1 MDNLTSFRFIEP
13 EVIIKEFSIE
23 TLKAFKNKRFV
34 KDTLSPVC
42 PVCDKNFQRNSHLKR
57 HLLIHTKEKVCFYIL
72 YVRCSYGNRDRCD
85 CYGMYFWYFSVHI
98 NNIPQQRCSNV
109 LLIVFLTYSVDH
121 IRYEQQIVNGFLSS
135 NDIDHH
141 RTNRKYEQSS
151 LLHYCCYCTHLVK
164 LKYCFVILRLNFVM
178 RGVGK

>member
-1 MDNLTSFRFIEP
+1 MFIKYLLFIQLMDNLTSFRFIEP

-72 YVRCSYGNRDRCD
+72 YVRCSYGNRPL
-85 CYGMYFWYFSVHI
+85 W
-98 NNIPQQRCSNV
+98 
-109 LLIVFLTYSVDH
+109 LLRHVFLVFFGSHKQYSSTTLL
-121 IRYEQQIVNGFLSS
+121 ECF
-135 NDIDHH
+135 
-141 RTNRKYEQSS
+141 TNSFPNVFCWPY
-151 LLHYCCYCTHLVK
+151 T
-164 LKYCFVILRLNFVM
+164 IWTTNT
-178 RGVGK
+178 